1 MFLLR
6 VVAVS
11 RQFPDPGLDG
21 SAGGV
26 QALVLLGLPVLAL
39 GVLAAFYWRTRAEV
53 RRRELEPPLYL
64 LTFITA
70 AAHGESPATPPEADQ
85 EDLELDRG
93 RRREVTALRR
103 RGTRLLVALG
113 ADVVVIWLATA
124 WYVREVRSMPS
135 ELQDGPTFTAVER
148 PPAAAPETLTSD
160 LASNIAPQRDPVPAR
175 VDPTPASPAPAPAP
189 PAARVREVS
198 PPPNRTSPP
207 VQERR
212 PVEER
217 PPAPSTAR
225 LDTTVTPTVIP
236 PEIPVAV
243 PETVRAA
250 VPETVR
256 TAPPPPAPAPDPVRA
271 RADAERALDI
281 AVRHVGREL
290 GARRPV
296 AAAGDAA
303 VMVRFVEWI
312 RSQRPSVTTGELS
325 DIVVEGSSG
334 EAILP
339 VTLRWRDDFGVGKQ
353 RTIRLR
359 IAVRRADD
367 WVFSGAE
374 LLEKFP

>member
-6 VVAVS
+6 VLVVGV
-11 RQFPDPGLDG
+11 QFPDSGLDG
-21 SAGGV
+21 SAGGI

-39 GVLAAFYWRTRAEV
+39 GVLAAIYWRTRAEV

-64 LTFITA
+64 LTFISA
-70 AAHGESPATPPEADQ
+70 AAHGESPASPPQADQ

-103 RGTRLLVALG
+103 RGTRVLVALG
-113 ADVVVIWLATA
+113 ADVVVIWLAAA
-124 WYVREVRSMPS
+124 WYVREVRSLPS
-135 ELQDGPTFTAVER
+135 ELQDGRTFTTVER

-160 LASNIAPQRDPVPAR
+160 LASNIAPQSGPVPAR
-175 VDPTPASPAPAPAP
+175 VDATPASPAPAPP
-189 PAARVREVS
+189 PAPVREVS

-212 PVEER
+212 PVNER

-225 LDTTVTPTVIP
+225 LDTAVTATVIP
-236 PEIPVAV
+236 PDIPAAV
-243 PETVRAA
+243 PETVRA
-250 VPETVR
+250 T
-256 TAPPPPAPAPDPVRA
+256 PPMPPAPDPESV

-296 AAAGDAA
+296 AAAGDGA

-312 RSQRPSVTTGELS
+312 RSQRPTVTTGEPS
-325 DIVVEGSSG
+325 DIAVEGSSG

-353 RTIRLR
+353 RIIRLR
-359 IAVRRADD
+359 IAVQRRADD
-367 WVFSGAE
+367 WVFAGAE
-374 LLEKFP
+374 LLERFP